1 MLNNFNGY
9 TEIKDNLI
17 NHDIGIWNS
26 NGDIDALE
34 DLKNINFKDYEG
46 YTWNGFVSVKKED
59 SFNLGLINKEDYYKF
74 SKSIIPKLIMNSGFD
89 INNFK
94 WYACLHLDSEKNYN
108 IHFFLMEI
116 KKTKFNKSDR
126 LIPKS
131 AIKKFKSNALS
142 YLINRDEIM
151 SLKENL
157 FMGIIKDVRNNN
169 LTSINK
175 KSNLDNKIGS
185 LYKKLPRKHRL
196 QYNSPNLNENRAL
209 LDEIIASIL
218 SSPKVVNNYYNYLKI
233 LHDID
238 FDIKEY
244 YGESSYNNYV
254 DNQIKKLYSKI
265 GNEILSQYKGYN
277 SENYLSS
284 QKEFLSKNIFKL
296 NLKTSNNITEQKQLQ
311 LGESLYNIAKYYDLK
326 NNQTKRI
333 IKNWY
338 YRSGFS
344 NSFESYYKSVI
355 TSNIKVLTSNEFIKA
370 FEELGLSKS
379 KYNKLKDNYYKQK
392 RISNY
397 LMECAIKYIQYEE
410 ERLDKERES
419 EYDKEIYY

>member
-1 MLNNFNGY
+1 
-9 TEIKDNLI
+9 
-17 NHDIGIWNS
+17 
-26 NGDIDALE
+26 
-34 DLKNINFKDYEG
+34 
-46 YTWNGFVSVKKED
+46 
-59 SFNLGLINKEDYYKF
+59 
-74 SKSIIPKLIMNSGFD
+74 MNSGFD
-89 INNFK
+89 INNVK

-126 LIPKS
+126 LIPRS

-151 SLKENL
+151 SLKDNL

-175 KSNLDNKIGS
+175 KSNLDIKIEA
-185 LYKKLPRKHRL
+185 LYKKLPMKHRL
-196 QYNSPNLNENRAL
+196 QYNSPNIDKNRAL

-218 SSPKVVNNYYNYLKI
+218 SSPKVVNNYYNYLKT

-238 FDIKEY
+238 FNNKEY
-244 YGESSYNNYV
+244 YGKSNDNNYV

-265 GNEILSQYKGYN
+265 GNDILKQYKGYN

-311 LGESLYNIAKYYDLK
+311 LGESLYKISKYYDLK
-326 NNQTKRI
+326 DNQTKRL
-333 IKNWY
+333 IKDWY
-338 YRSGFS
+338 YKSGFS
-344 NSFESYYKSVI
+344 NSFENYYKSI
-355 TSNIKVLTSNEFIKA
+355 IESNNKVLTTNEFVKT
-370 FEELGLSKS
+370 FEELGISKS
-379 KYNKLKDNYYKQK
+379 KYNKLRDNYYKKK
-392 RISNY
+392 RMSNY

-410 ERLDKERES
+410 ERLDKEREN
-419 EYDKEIYY
+419 EYDKEI